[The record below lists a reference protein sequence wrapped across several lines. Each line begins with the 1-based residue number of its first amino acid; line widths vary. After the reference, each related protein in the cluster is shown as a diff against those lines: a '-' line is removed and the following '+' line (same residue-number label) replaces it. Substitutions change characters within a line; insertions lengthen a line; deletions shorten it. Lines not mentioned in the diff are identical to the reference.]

1 MTIQLPERPSPGVGS
16 VEGVSRRSNRRHN
29 HSYTYAPPFYIRF
42 SEYLTTLDQYRYICQ
57 GEYMSQLTQLE
68 ELFKALGDSTRLRI
82 LRLLMAGELCVCNIH
97 DALKVPQAKASRH
110 LAYLRRVGLVTTRRE
125 GLWIY
130 YRLSKSA
137 DPVVATIEE
146 ATTHVLGHVEALRK
160 DAERL
165 EKQTGCCVPSA
176 ARAKNLPCCMPLS
189 LKDGE

>member
-1 MTIQLPERPSPGVGS
+1 MNQL
-16 VEGVSRRSNRRHN
+16 H
-29 HSYTYAPPFYIRF
+29 
-42 SEYLTTLDQYRYICQ
+42 
-57 GEYMSQLTQLE
+57 QLE
-68 ELFKALGDSTRLRI
+68 ELFKALADGTRLRI

-97 DALKVPQAKASRH
+97 DALKIPQAKASRH

-137 DPVVATIEE
+137 DPIVATIED

-165 EKQTGCCVPSA
+165 EKQTGCCVPA
-176 ARAKNLPCCMPLS
+176 ATPDNGLPCCAPLVP
-189 LKDGE
+189 KGRA